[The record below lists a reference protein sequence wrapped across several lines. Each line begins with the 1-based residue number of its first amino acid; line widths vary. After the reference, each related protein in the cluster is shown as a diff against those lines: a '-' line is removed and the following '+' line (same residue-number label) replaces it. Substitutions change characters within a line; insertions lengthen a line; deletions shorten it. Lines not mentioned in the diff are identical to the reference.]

1 RKGAASLE
9 TNESAI
15 CRSLPGARR
24 IAPSSFRKGQ
34 FEQCFFR
41 RSGFRISILNTKNQ
55 RKFFNML
62 KSGAR
67 PTHKSQ
73 PANNEQMTLIL
84 PFQEYHITQEGTDA
98 QSDDT
103 EL

>member
-1 RKGAASLE
+1 
-9 TNESAI
+9 
-15 CRSLPGARR
+15 
-24 IAPSSFRKGQ
+24 
-34 FEQCFFR
+34 
-41 RSGFRISILNTKNQ
+41 
-55 RKFFNML
+55 ML